1 MMDSPRSTSSREGAG
16 GCLPRTST
24 KKILVVDDDKHVRGF
39 LKDFLNVKGFDL
51 RTASD
56 GEEGLK
62 VYHQFRPDLVVTD
75 IFMPRKSGFQ
85 LVAELRAEDPDVR
98 VIFITGCLH
107 EPHIAKQVET
117 ELSEHPE
124 YQALPKPFDLNAMLQ
139 SIERAL
145 RW

>member
-1 MMDSPRSTSSREGAG
+1 MDSPRSTSSREGPG

-24 KKILVVDDDKHVRGF
+24 KKILVVDDHKHVRGL
-39 LKDFLNVKGFDL
+39 LKDFLNVEGFDL
-51 RTASD
+51 RTAGD
-56 GEEGLK
+56 GEEGLR

-75 IFMPRKSGFQ
+75 ILMPRKSGFQ
-85 LVAELRAEDPDVR
+85 LVAELRVEDPDVR
-98 VIFITGCLH
+98 VIFITGCRH

-124 YQALPKPFDLNAMLQ
+124 YHVLGKPFKLDEILQ

-145 RW
+145 RR